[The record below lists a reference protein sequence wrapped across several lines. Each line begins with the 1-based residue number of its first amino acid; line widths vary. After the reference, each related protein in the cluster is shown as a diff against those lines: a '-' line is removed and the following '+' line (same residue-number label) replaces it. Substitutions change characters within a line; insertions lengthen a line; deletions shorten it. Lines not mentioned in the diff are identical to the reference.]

1 MRSNCELCNLI
12 NRNHK
17 PGKRD
22 EDQISNGHAPIITQ
36 LLDFVMF
43 CVTHDEYPMLPKFNP
58 KIDFAIAEHEVLVF
72 WEKNKIFERSI
83 SERSSKKQYVFYDGP
98 PFATG
103 LPHFGHF
110 VPNILKDI
118 IPRYWTMRGYRV
130 ERRFG
135 WDCHGLPVEHEIDKM
150 LGLEGKKAIE
160 NYGIGKYNEACRSI
174 VLKYTQEWEKT
185 ISRIGRWVDFRKDYK
200 TMELSFMESVW
211 WAFKQIW
218 DKGLIYEGYKV
229 MPYSTACA
237 TPLSNF
243 EANQDYRDVQDPSLT
258 LLFKSKNFE
267 NTYFLAWT
275 TTPWTLPS
283 NLALAVHP
291 KEEYVKILDKV
302 SNKVFILAHK
312 RLETYYKDTNH
323 YVLQEKILGEKLA
336 GELYEPLFP
345 YFKTQPNS
353 FRVVAADFVTMDD
366 GTGIVH
372 IAPGFGEDDYAVC
385 QKEQIQA
392 VCPVDADGRFTKEIS
407 DYFGLPVKETDKKI
421 IQRLKEEGK
430 ILKHETIQHSY
441 PFCYRSETPLIYR
454 AISSWFINV
463 EKIKDAILKSNES
476 VYWVP
481 DHIKNGRFGK
491 WLEGARDWAISRNRF
506 WGCPMPIWRNEVSGK
521 TMCLSS
527 VSELEKLTG
536 KKVQDLH
543 RHFIDDLSFSL
554 PKEKGTYRRIP
565 EVLDCWFESGSMPY
579 AQAHYPFENK
589 KDFENNFPADFIA
602 EGLDQTRGWFYT
614 LTVLGTI
621 LFKKSPFKNVI
632 VNGLILAEDGKK
644 MSKRLKNYPDPST
657 VIEKYGADAL
667 RLFLINSPAVR
678 SEEVRFSEKGIED
691 IVRRVLLKWWNS
703 YSFFMS
709 YALIENFKPK
719 GASSKSKNILDKW
732 ILSRLQSLIKR
743 THAEMEAYKLY
754 NVVPALL
761 DFIEELTNTYIR
773 FNRKRFWAEEES
785 ADKACAFETLYE
797 VLLQLTRIM
806 APFTPF
812 LSETIYHQ
820 LLKDD
825 KDKVDSVHLG
835 EFPKVSEKLI
845 DVSLEDA
852 VKRMEN
858 IVVMGRNIRENT
870 GVKVKVPLNKLT
882 IIHRDKKVLEGFKV
896 LETYIQ
902 DELNIKKIEYDT
914 NEAQYI
920 KLQAKPQH
928 KVLGPIYGKKMGE
941 VCKAIESLKETDIL
955 KFETKG
961 GIDLLGETF
970 DASHIQIMRLQQKGH
985 EGVVSNPFI
994 TIELDTTV
1002 SEDQIL
1008 EGKSREVVS
1017 RIQKMRKTANFNLDD
1032 RIEVRFQA
1040 AHVLSKVMNLHK
1052 DYIASQV
1059 LAKKIEESSKLSG
1072 DSPRGQ
1078 YVEEHDIDGDLIK
1091 ISISQI

>member
-1 MRSNCELCNLI
+1 
-12 NRNHK
+12 
-17 PGKRD
+17 
-22 EDQISNGHAPIITQ
+22 
-36 LLDFVMF
+36 
-43 CVTHDEYPMLPKFNP
+43 MLSEFNP
-58 KIDFAIAEHEVLVF
+58 KIDFVASEHEVLAF

-83 SERSSKKQYVFYDGP
+83 SERSTKKQFVFYDGP

-103 LPHFGHF
+103 LPHYGHF

-118 IPRYWTMRGYRV
+118 IPRYWTMRGHRV

-135 WDCHGLPVEHEIDKM
+135 WDCHGLPVEYEIDKM
-150 LGLEGKKAIE
+150 LGLSGKKAIE
-160 NYGIGKYNEACRSI
+160 NYGIGKYNEACRGI
-174 VLKYTQEWEKT
+174 VLKYTEEWEKT
-185 ISRIGRWVDFRKDYK
+185 ISRIGRWVDFKNNYK
-200 TMELSFMESVW
+200 TMELSYMESVW
-211 WAFKQIW
+211 WVFKQIW

-229 MPYSTACA
+229 MPYSTACT

-243 EANQDYRDVQDPSLT
+243 EANMDYRDVQDPSLT
-258 LLFKSKNFE
+258 LLFKNLDE
-267 NTYFLAWT
+267 DNTYFLAWT

-291 KEEYVKILDKV
+291 QEEYVKILDK
-302 SNKVFILAHK
+302 SSGKSFILALK
-312 RLETYYKDTNH
+312 RLETYYKDSSH
-323 YVLQEKILGEKLA
+323 FVEQEKIIGKKLA
-336 GELYEPLFP
+336 GRHYEPLFP
-345 YFKTQPNS
+345 YFKNNPNS
-353 FRVVAADFVTMDD
+353 FQVVMADFVTMDD

-372 IAPGFGEDDYAVC
+372 MAPGFGEDDYAVC
-385 QKEQIQA
+385 QKENIKV
-392 VCPVDADGRFTKEIS
+392 VCPVDDDGRFTKEVT
-407 DYFGLPVKETDKKI
+407 DYFGLPVKEADKKI

-454 AISSWFINV
+454 AISSWFVSV
-463 EKIKDAILKSNES
+463 EKIKEQIIKSNQG

-481 DHIKNGRFGK
+481 SHIKNGRFGK

-506 WGCPMPIWRNEVSGK
+506 WGCPIPIWRNDETGK
-521 TMCLSS
+521 TMCLGS
-527 VSELEKLTG
+527 VLELEKLSG
-536 KKVQDLH
+536 QKIKDLH
-543 RHFIDDLSFSL
+543 RHFIDDLTFTL
-554 PKEKGTYRRIP
+554 PQEKGIYRRVP

-589 KDFENNFPADFIA
+589 KNFENNFPADFIA

-632 VNGLILAEDGKK
+632 VNGMILAEDGKK
-644 MSKRLKNYPDPST
+644 MSKRLKNYPDPSL
-657 VIEKYGADAL
+657 VIEKYGADSL
-667 RLFLINSPAVR
+667 RLLLISSPAVR
-678 SEEVRFSEKGIED
+678 AEEVRFFEKGMEE

-719 GASSKSKNILDKW
+719 GFSSKSKNILDKW

-743 THAEMEAYKLY
+743 THEEMEAYKLY

-773 FNRKRFWAEEES
+773 FNRKRFWAEEQSE
-785 ADKACAFETLYE
+785 DKKLAFETLYE
-797 VLLQLTRIM
+797 VLLQFTKVM

-820 LLKDD
+820 LLKNNSH
-825 KDKVDSVHLG
+825 KKDSVHL
-835 EFPKVSEKLI
+835 EEYPKVSEKLI
-845 DVSLEDA
+845 DLDLEAA
-852 VKRMEN
+852 VQRMEN
-858 IVVMGRNIRENT
+858 IVVMGRNIRENA

-882 IIHRDKKVLEGFKV
+882 IIHRDQKVLEGFKV
-896 LETYIQ
+896 LHTYIQ
-902 DELNIKKIEYDT
+902 DELNIRDIEYDT

-928 KVLGPIYGKKMGE
+928 KVLGPLYGKRMGE
-941 VCKAIESLKETDIL
+941 ICKAIEALKEIDIL
-955 KFETKG
+955 KFEMKG
-961 GIDLLGETF
+961 SIDLLGETF
-970 DASHIQIMRLQQKGH
+970 DGNHIQIVRLQQKGH
-985 EGVVSNPFI
+985 EGVASNPFI

-1002 SEDQIL
+1002 NEDQIL
-1008 EGKSREVVS
+1008 EGKGREVVS

-1032 RIEVRFQA
+1032 RIEVQFQA
-1040 AHVLSKVMNLHK
+1040 ANILSKVMNLHK

-1059 LAKKIEESSKLSG
+1059 LAKKMEESSQ
-1072 DSPRGQ
+1072 PRGQ
-1078 YVEEHDIDGDLIK
+1078 YSEEHDIDGDLIK
-1091 ISISQI
+1091 IAISQIA